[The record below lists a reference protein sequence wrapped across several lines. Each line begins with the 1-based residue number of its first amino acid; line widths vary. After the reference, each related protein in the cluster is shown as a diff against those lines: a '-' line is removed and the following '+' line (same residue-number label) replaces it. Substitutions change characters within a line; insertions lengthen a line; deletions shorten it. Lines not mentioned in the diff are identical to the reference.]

1 LNIRHTE
8 KIYMKNARSKALTFL
23 SLHTV
28 ATLALSLGQ
37 MMDVHWFNLN
47 EHRLNKL
54 HLHPALATASI
65 SVSLTL
71 LLLLWLKN
79 ERTYRF
85 VYVLALAGCI
95 YGALL
100 VITNGILFGFMLV
113 YGAVC
118 IIHLHAPYG
127 WPGVNKMFSHPGRR
141 TDGDE
146 K

>member
-1 LNIRHTE
+1 MNIGHTQN
-8 KIYMKNARSKALTFL
+8 IYMKTARSKALIFL
-23 SLHTV
+23 SVHTV
-28 ATLALSLGQ
+28 ATLVLSLGQ

-47 EHRLNKL
+47 EHQLNKL

-65 SVSLTL
+65 SVSLIL

-79 ERTYRF
+79 EGTYRF
-85 VYVLALAGCI
+85 AYVLAMAGCI

-100 VITNGILFGFMLV
+100 VITNGILFGFMLA

-118 IIHLHAPYG
+118 IIHLYAPYG
-127 WPGVNKMFSHPGRR
+127 WPGVNKMFAHPGRR